1 MPLEVVET
9 RKEDPADSKEAT
21 THPETHRAEGLRRWS
36 VAEYDTPSTDH
47 ADYPWHGPSSE
58 YSEESDSDETAV
70 PTDGCVTPAGTLS
83 RSNSYKTGK
92 VADVDDRCVLSGLV
106 RSAEVTTS

>member
-1 MPLEVVET
+1 M
-9 RKEDPADSKEAT
+9 
-21 THPETHRAEGLRRWS
+21 
-36 VAEYDTPSTDH
+36 AEYDTPSTDH
-47 ADYPWHGPSSE
+47 ADYLWHGPSSE

-92 VADVDDRCVLSGLV
+92 VADVDDRCVLSALV